1 MPLPKIATPTYELVL
16 PSSDRKIKYRPF
28 LVKEEKLLII
38 AMESEDQKQITNAI
52 KTVINNCILTRGIK
66 VDKLSTFD
74 IEYLF
79 LNIRGKS
86 VGEEV
91 EVLVTCPDDNK
102 TQVPVIIPLDE
113 IKIIK
118 NPDHKKDIKLDDNL
132 TMRMKY
138 PSLSE
143 FVKTNFDIEGSVSI
157 EESFELI
164 TACVE
169 QIFNEEESW
178 NSSDFTK
185 KEMIDFLDQLNSKQ
199 LKEIESFFDTMPK
212 LSHTIKITNPE
223 TKVKNEVVLEGLS
236 SFFE

>member
-66 VDKLSTFD
+66 VDKLST
-74 IEYLF
+74 
-79 LNIRGKS
+79 
-86 VGEEV
+86 
-91 EVLVTCPDDNK
+91 
-102 TQVPVIIPLDE
+102 
-113 IKIIK
+113 
-118 NPDHKKDIKLDDNL
+118 
-132 TMRMKY
+132 
-138 PSLSE
+138 
-143 FVKTNFDIEGSVSI
+143 FDIEGSVSI